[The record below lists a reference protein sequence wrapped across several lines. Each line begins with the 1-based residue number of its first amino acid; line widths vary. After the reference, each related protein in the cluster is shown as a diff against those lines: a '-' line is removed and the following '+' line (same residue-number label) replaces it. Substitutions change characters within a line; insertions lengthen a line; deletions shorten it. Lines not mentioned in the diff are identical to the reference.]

1 MIQSMTGFGKCI
13 KSFGTK
19 NISITVKALN
29 SKQQDLF
36 LKMPSVYKDYE
47 LELRSI
53 IGEKLLRGKIECF
66 ITLDET
72 NKANS
77 DVYDISSEAL
87 AYYMDNI
94 EAFINSNNRENIVPQ
109 NPFWTDLL
117 RLPGVMKAKQEE
129 EEETSEEE
137 LNFLKETLNEAL
149 DELIKFRIQE
159 GKMLEAVLS
168 DNINNIILLSKE
180 IERPEA
186 ERIKILRERIEESLA
201 KVQVDYD
208 RNRLEQEMIYY
219 IEKIDINEEKTR
231 LSNHLT
237 YFMDTLSQENIGQ
250 GKTLG
255 FIAQEIGREINTMGS
270 KSNNA
275 EMQQIVIK
283 MKDHLE
289 QIKEQILNIL

>member
-1 MIQSMTGFGKCI
+1 MIQSMTGFGKSI

-94 EAFINSNNRENIVPQ
+94 EAFIKSNNRENIVPQ